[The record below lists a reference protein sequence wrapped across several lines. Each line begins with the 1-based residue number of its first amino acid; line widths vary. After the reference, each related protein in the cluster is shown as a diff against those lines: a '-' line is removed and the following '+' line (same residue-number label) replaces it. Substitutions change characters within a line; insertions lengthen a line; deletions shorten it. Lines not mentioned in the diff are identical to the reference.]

1 MRKLLSSLL
10 FLPILGVNA
19 QVSSDVKSNF
29 NAMFR
34 DSTLRIDY
42 NFTGTSQT
50 QEIALDELHV
60 SKGWY
65 GRRVNMQKLPLAGNG
80 QIVMKDSQSGREI
93 YKASFSTLFQ
103 EWQTSEEATQVRK
116 SFELSLIHI

>member
-19 QVSSDVKSNF
+19 QVSSDVKSDF

-60 SKGWY
+60 SSKG
-65 GRRVNMQKLPLAGNG
+65 QFLHIDSAAIPPLRN
-80 QIVMKDSQSGREI
+80 V
-93 YKASFSTLFQ
+93 
-103 EWQTSEEATQVRK
+103 
-116 SFELSLIHI
+116 